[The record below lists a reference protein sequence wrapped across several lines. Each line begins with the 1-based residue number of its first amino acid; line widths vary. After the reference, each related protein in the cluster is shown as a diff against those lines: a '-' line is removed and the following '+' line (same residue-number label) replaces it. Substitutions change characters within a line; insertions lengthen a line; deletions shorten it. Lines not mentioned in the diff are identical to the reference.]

1 MHQKPLYINL
11 KIKSFSKLNENIQNK
26 YTNIKLN
33 DLDENELS
41 L

>member
-11 KIKSFSKLNENIQNK
+11 KIKSSSKLNENIQNK